1 MSSEEASAILEPAA
15 TRVRDPRSGRSI
27 WMAGLLQE
35 MNLVENCLS
44 FTLQC
49 HPEHSEEQIKRIE
62 KHLLQQIDNLGW
74 KGDIEVSI
82 AVSDGHGKHASTNTQ
97 APKNFKV
104 KNKSPVKGMSGG
116 GTGAHGGPV
125 QKQRIPGVKNI
136 IAIASGKGGVG
147 KSTISTNLACALARQ
162 GAKVGLIDADV
173 YGPSLPMMMK
183 VSAKPLANEERQ
195 IIPVPSYGVKCMS
208 MGMLVDPN
216 EPIIWRGP
224 MVMGAI
230 RQFFQ
235 NVAWGELDYL
245 LVDLPPGTG
254 DAQLTMVQAVE
265 ITGSIIVTTPQD
277 IAVQDAVRGVEM
289 FVKLDVPILGI
300 IENMSYFRLPNGDML
315 HPFGQG
321 GGFKTAVQY
330 KVPLLAQLP
339 LDERIRLGGD
349 MGIPV
354 SLSDDD
360 IAKPFLE
367 IAEQVAETLAT

>member
-1 MSSEEASAILEPAA
+1 
-15 TRVRDPRSGRSI
+15 
-27 WMAGLLQE
+27 
-35 MNLVENCLS
+35 
-44 FTLQC
+44 
-49 HPEHSEEQIKRIE
+49 
-62 KHLLQQIDNLGW
+62 
-74 KGDIEVSI
+74 
-82 AVSDGHGKHASTNTQ
+82 
-97 APKNFKV
+97 
-104 KNKSPVKGMSGG
+104 MSGG

-125 QKQRIPGVKNI
+125 QKQTIPNVKNI

-147 KSTISTNLACALARQ
+147 KSTISTNLACALTKL

-183 VSAKPLANEERQ
+183 VSAKPLANDERQ
-195 IIPVPSYGVKCMS
+195 ILPVPSYGVKCMS

-254 DAQLTMVQAVE
+254 DAQLTMIQAVE

-289 FVKLDVPILGI
+289 FVKLGVPILESLKQSI
-300 IENMSYFRLPNGDML
+300 YAFHGDMI

-321 GGFKTAVQY
+321 GGFKTAVIKFHY
-330 KVPLLAQLP
+330 SPP
-339 LDERIRLGGD
+339 HWMNGSDWEEMWEFR
-349 MGIPV
+349 
-354 SLSDDD
+354 SLC
-360 IAKPFLE
+360 
-367 IAEQVAETLAT
+367 

>member
-1 MSSEEASAILEPAA
+1 MSKEEASAILEPAA
-15 TRVRDPRSGRSI
+15 TRVRDPRSGRSV

-35 MNLVENCLS
+35 MNLSENCLS

-49 HPEHSEEQIKRIE
+49 HPEHSEEQIKRME
-62 KHLLQQIDNLGW
+62 TNLLQQLEQLGW
-74 KGDIEVSI
+74 KGNIEVSI
-82 AVSDGHGKHASTNTQ
+82 AVSDEHPAPASQ
-97 APKNFKV
+97 PPKNFKV
-104 KNKSPVKGMSGG
+104 KNKNPVKGMSGG

-125 QKQRIPGVKNI
+125 QKQKIPGVKHI

-147 KSTISTNLACALARQ
+147 KSTVSTNLACALARQ
-162 GAKVGLIDADV
+162 GASVGLIDADV
-173 YGPSLPMMMK
+173 YGPSLPIMMK
-183 VSAKPLANEERQ
+183 VSAKPLANDERQ
-195 IIPVPSYGVKCMS
+195 IIPIPAYGVKCMS

-254 DAQLTMVQAVE
+254 DAQLTMIQAVE
-265 ITGSIIVTTPQD
+265 LSGAIIVTTPQD
-277 IAVQDAVRGVEM
+277 VAVIDAVRGVEM
-289 FVKLDVPILGI
+289 FVKLEVPILGI
-300 IENMSYFRLPNGDML
+300 IENMSYLRLPSGDML

-330 KVPLLAQLP
+330 KVPLLSQLP

-354 SLSDDD
+354 ALSDDD
-360 IAKPFLE
+360 IATPFLE
-367 IAEQVAETLAT
+367 IAEQVSEAFAAQ

>member
-35 MNLVENCLS
+35 MTLKENCLS

-49 HPEHSEEQIKRIE
+49 HPEHSEEQIKRME
-62 KHLLQQIDNLGW
+62 NQLLTQLNNVGW
-74 KGDIEVSI
+74 KGEIELSI
-82 AVSDGHGKHASTNTQ
+82 AVSDSHPSPQ
-97 APKNFKV
+97 SQPPKNFKV
-104 KNKSPVKGMSGG
+104 KGKSSVKGMSGG

-125 QKQRIPGVKNI
+125 QKQTIPNVKNI

-147 KSTISTNLACALARQ
+147 KSTISTNLACALTKL

-183 VSAKPLANEERQ
+183 ISAKPLANDERQ
-195 IIPVPSYGVKCMS
+195 ILPVPSYGVKCMS

-254 DAQLTMVQAVE
+254 DAQLTMIQAVE

-289 FVKLDVPILGI
+289 FVKLGVPILGI
-300 IENMSYFRLPNGDML
+300 IENMSYLRLPSGDMI

-321 GGFKTAVQY
+321 GGFKTALQY
-330 KVPLLAQLP
+330 NVPLLAQLP

-349 MGIPV
+349 MGVPV
-354 SLSDDD
+354 ALSDDK
-360 IAKPFLE
+360 IATPFIE
-367 IAEQVAETLAT
+367 IAQKISEVLV

>member
-1 MSSEEASAILEPAA
+1 MSKEEAAAILEPAA
-15 TRVRDPRSGRSI
+15 TRVRDPRSGRSV

-35 MNLVENCLS
+35 MNLKENCLS

-49 HPEHSEEQIKRIE
+49 HPEHSEEQLKRME
-62 KHLLQQIDNLGW
+62 SNLLLQLEELGW

-82 AVSDGHGKHASTNTQ
+82 AVSDEHPTPSSQAS
-97 APKNFKV
+97 KNFTV
-104 KNKSPVKGMSGG
+104 KNKNPVKGMSGG

-125 QKQRIPGVKNI
+125 QKQKIPGVKNI

-183 VSAKPLANEERQ
+183 LTAKPLANDERQ

-254 DAQLTMVQAVE
+254 DAQLTMIQAVE
-265 ITGSIIVTTPQD
+265 ISGSIIVTTPQD

-289 FVKLDVPILGI
+289 FVKLEVPILGI
-300 IENMSYFRLPNGDML
+300 VENMSYLRLPSGEMI

-330 KVPLLAQLP
+330 NVPLLSQLP

-354 SLSDDD
+354 ALSSDED
-360 IAKPFLE
+360 ISKPFLE
-367 IAEQVAETLAT
+367 IAEQVSKILA